1 MHYYQVQIQETLLGI
16 LSTNLFL
23 KLMTNCCFILIP
35 GNTLL
40 ISILISIG
48 NHLRYDWLV
57 LCICWSIYSIPA
69 SLYDTVCN
77 LIPCNLKL
85 IWSYTI
91 CVGCCRSYLVCV
103 VVKVIL
109 NWDSTRLISPI
120 LLNAARSLSKIALP
134 VLPIVGLTVRIRVLC
149 IKWPCDIVNLL
160 TSITECT

>member
-1 MHYYQVQIQETLLGI
+1 MHYCQVQIQETLLGI

-23 KLMTNCCFILIP
+23 KLMTDCCFILIP
-35 GNTLL
+35 GNALL

-48 NHLRYDWLV
+48 NHFRYDWLV
-57 LCICWSIYSIPA
+57 LCIRGGIYSIPA

-85 IWSYTI
+85 IWSYTV

-109 NWDSTRLISPI
+109 NRDSTCLVSPI
-120 LLNAARSLSKIALP
+120 LLNAAWSLSEIALP
-134 VLPIVGLTVRIRVLC
+134 VLPVVGLTVRIRVLC
-149 IKWPCDIVNLL
+149 IKWPCDIINVRLKRSQNQ
-160 TSITECT
+160 